1 MRILLLPRS
10 IEHQFVK
17 KVRQCPD
24 AFDLMRVILAP
35 GPGPGLSCSGGAR
48 SAVGDARDLVLAV
61 CRGGDCDGHYG
72 DPEVYAAGVARHVK
86 SLCALM
92 GLRAGIVIR
101 IFSFMDDEHL
111 MMATLRGCD
120 IFYMAGIYR
129 VSEQWAQASAQG
141 PARRLAE
148 EIQTRVQYNCMAFI
162 GVCGGAKMSGSEPY
176 YGLTPLDLLQGAA
189 VRYDCNCATA
199 EVLTTP
205 QVVQITTGC
214 AVAMYMWQDR
224 RQGICFH
231 CVKKNADV
239 WWPFAEQN
247 TRALQDFVV
256 HKCNTPQEFSFK
268 GKRWYFTLA
277 GYIMYRNEDQTWRE
291 ILNFS

>member
-1 MRILLLPRS
+1 
-10 IEHQFVK
+10 
-17 KVRQCPD
+17 
-24 AFDLMRVILAP
+24 MRVILAP
-35 GPGPGLSCSGGAR
+35 GRGPGLSCSGGAR

-61 CRGGDCDGHYG
+61 CRDGDCDGYYG
-72 DPEVYAAGVARHVK
+72 DLEAYAAGVAEHLK
-86 SLCALM
+86 SLCDHM
-92 GLRAGIVIR
+92 DLRARIDIR
-101 IFSFMDDEHL
+101 IFSFMGDEGL
-111 MMATLRGCD
+111 MMETLRGCD

-129 VSEQWAQASAQG
+129 VSAQWAQASAQG
-141 PARRLAE
+141 PARHLAE
-148 EIQTRVQYNCMAFI
+148 EILIRVQYNCMAFI

-176 YGLTPLDLLQGAA
+176 YGLTPLDLLQGAE
-189 VRYDCNCATA
+189 VRYDSNCATA

-239 WWPFAEQN
+239 WWPFAEQS

-256 HKCNTPQEFSFK
+256 HKCNTPQEWARCFSACA
-268 GKRWYFTLA
+268 RVLLA
-277 GYIMYRNEDQTWRE
+277 PAEAA
-291 ILNFS
+291 

>member
-10 IEHQFVK
+10 IEQQFRK

-48 SAVGDARDLVLAV
+48 WAVGDARVLVLAV
-61 CRGGDCDGHYG
+61 CRDGGWVGYDG
-72 DPEVYAAGVARHVK
+72 DPEAYAARVADHLE
-86 SLCALM
+86 SLCDDM
-92 GLRAGIVIR
+92 DLRARIDIR
-101 IFSFMDDEHL
+101 IFSFMGDEHL
-111 MMATLRGCD
+111 MMETLRGCD

-176 YGLTPLDLLQGAA
+176 YGLTPLDLLQGAE
-189 VRYDCNCATA
+189 VRYDSNCATA

-256 HKCNTPQEFSFK
+256 HKCNSPQEFSFE
-268 GKRWYFTLA
+268 GSRWYFTLA
-277 GYIMYRNEDQTWRE
+277 GYIMYRNGDQIWRE
-291 ILNFS
+291 ILNVS

>member
-1 MRILLLPRS
+1 
-10 IEHQFVK
+10 
-17 KVRQCPD
+17 
-24 AFDLMRVILAP
+24 MRVILAP
-35 GPGPGLSCSGGAR
+35 GRGPGLSCSGGAR

-61 CRGGDCDGHYG
+61 CRDGDCDGRYG
-72 DPEVYAAGVARHVK
+72 DPEAYAARVAGHLE
-86 SLCALM
+86 SLCDLM
-92 GLRAGIVIR
+92 GLRARIAIR
-101 IFSFMDDEHL
+101 IFSFMGDERL

-129 VSEQWAQASAQG
+129 VSAQWAQASAQG
-141 PARRLAE
+141 PARHLAE
-148 EIQTRVQYNCMAFI
+148 EILIRVQYNCMAFI

-189 VRYDCNCATA
+189 VRYDCNCSTA
-199 EVLTTP
+199 QVLTTP

-256 HKCNTPQEFSFK
+256 HKCNTPQEWARCFSACA
-268 GKRWYFTLA
+268 RVLLA
-277 GYIMYRNEDQTWRE
+277 PAEAA
-291 ILNFS
+291 

>member
-1 MRILLLPRS
+1 MRLLLLPKS

-17 KVRQCPD
+17 KVGQITD
-24 AFDLMRVILAP
+24 WLDLMRVILAL
-35 GPGPGLSCSGGAR
+35 GPGLGPSCSGGTT
-48 SAVGDARDLVLAV
+48 SAVGDACHLVLAV
-61 CRGGDCDGHYG
+61 CRDGDHWG
-72 DPEVYAAGVARHVK
+72 DIETYAARVAGHLE

-92 GLRAGIVIR
+92 GLRARIATR

-176 YGLTPLDLLQGAA
+176 YGLTPLDLLQGAE
-189 VRYDCNCATA
+189 VRYDSNCATA

-239 WWPFAEQN
+239 WWPFAEEN

-256 HKCNTPQEFSFK
+256 HKCNTPQEFSFE
-268 GKRWYFTLA
+268 GRCWYFTLA
-277 GYIMYRNEDQTWRE
+277 GYIMYRIENTEDQIWRE

>member
-1 MRILLLPRS
+1 
-10 IEHQFVK
+10 
-17 KVRQCPD
+17 
-24 AFDLMRVILAP
+24 MRVILAP
-35 GPGPGLSCSGGAR
+35 GLGPGPGLFCSGGAR
-48 SAVGDARDLVLAV
+48 SAVGDARVLVLAV
-61 CRGGDCDGHYG
+61 CRDGGWVGYDG
-72 DPEVYAAGVARHVK
+72 DPEAYAARVARHLE

-92 GLRAGIVIR
+92 GLRARIAIR

-189 VRYDCNCATA
+189 VRYDRNCSTA
-199 EVLTTP
+199 QVLTTP
-205 QVVQITTGC
+205 RVVQITTGC
-214 AVAMYMWQDR
+214 TVAMYMWQDR

-256 HKCNTPQEFSFK
+256 HKCNTPQEWARCFSACA
-268 GKRWYFTLA
+268 RVLLA
-277 GYIMYRNEDQTWRE
+277 PAEAA
-291 ILNFS
+291 

>member
-1 MRILLLPRS
+1 
-10 IEHQFVK
+10 
-17 KVRQCPD
+17 
-24 AFDLMRVILAP
+24 MRVILAP
-35 GPGPGLSCSGGAR
+35 GRGPGLSCSGGAR

-61 CRGGDCDGHYG
+61 CRDGDCDGYYG
-72 DPEVYAAGVARHVK
+72 DLEAYAAGVAEHLK
-86 SLCALM
+86 SLCDLM
-92 GLRAGIVIR
+92 GLRAGIAIR

-189 VRYDCNCATA
+189 VRYDRNCSTA
-199 EVLTTP
+199 QVLTTP

-256 HKCNTPQEFSFK
+256 HKCNTPQEWARCFSACA
-268 GKRWYFTLA
+268 RVLLA
-277 GYIMYRNEDQTWRE
+277 PAEAA
-291 ILNFS
+291 

>member
-1 MRILLLPRS
+1 M
-10 IEHQFVK
+10 
-17 KVRQCPD
+17 
-24 AFDLMRVILAP
+24 ILAP
-35 GPGPGLSCSGGAR
+35 GRGPGLSCSGGAR

-61 CRGGDCDGHYG
+61 CRDGDCDGYYG
-72 DPEVYAAGVARHVK
+72 DLEAYAAGVAEHLK
-86 SLCALM
+86 SLCDHM
-92 GLRAGIVIR
+92 DLRARIDIR
-101 IFSFMDDEHL
+101 IFSFMGDERL

-129 VSEQWAQASAQG
+129 VSEQWARASAQG

-176 YGLTPLDLLQGAA
+176 YGLTPLDLLQGAE
-189 VRYDCNCATA
+189 VRYDSNCATA

-239 WWPFAEQN
+239 WWPFAEQS

-256 HKCNTPQEFSFK
+256 HKCNSPQEFSFE
-268 GKRWYFTLA
+268 GSRWYFTLA
-277 GYIMYRNEDQTWRE
+277 GYIMYRNGDQIWRE
-291 ILNFS
+291 ILNCS

>member
-10 IEHQFVK
+10 IEQQFRK
-17 KVRQCPD
+17 KARQCPD

-35 GPGPGLSCSGGAR
+35 GRGPGLSCSGGAR
-48 SAVGDARDLVLAV
+48 SAVGDARVLVLAV
-61 CRGGDCDGHYG
+61 CRDGGWVGYDG
-72 DPEVYAAGVARHVK
+72 DPEAYAARVADHLE
-86 SLCALM
+86 SLCDHM
-92 GLRAGIVIR
+92 DLRARIDIR
-101 IFSFMDDEHL
+101 IFSFMGDEHL
-111 MMATLRGCD
+111 MMETLRGCD

-176 YGLTPLDLLQGAA
+176 YGLTPLDLLQGAE

-199 EVLTTP
+199 QVLTTP

-256 HKCNTPQEFSFK
+256 HKCNTPQEWARCFSACA
-268 GKRWYFTLA
+268 RVLLA
-277 GYIMYRNEDQTWRE
+277 PAEAA
-291 ILNFS
+291 